1 MTDVLDLL
9 SRRTKRA
16 IFFVTDLIAIPVA
29 LYLAYAIRLGTF
41 YPFQHSNFSWSM
53 FLILILAGIPL
64 IYGLGL
70 HRYKLLAYEIRAV
83 LRVQYCALGL
93 LLTGVLANM
102 FLGLAVPRGVLVIFA
117 LLFLVGSV
125 NSRMVAL
132 KTLNLLQGYR
142 GGRERVAIYG
152 AGSAGV
158 QLINALR
165 QTREV
170 KVTAFFDEDPQLH
183 GQVVAGLPVLASDDI
198 ERYVGKHKIKRLVLA
213 RPSLTQSE
221 RAKLNKQLAALDCD
235 LQSVPS
241 LEELLLGKSSI
252 DTLKPVSPDDL
263 LGRDKVDL
271 DLPGVAEVYSGKT
284 VLVTGAGGSIG
295 SELCRQLMD
304 CGPSKVILFEHSEF
318 NLYSIEKELVKLSDK
333 RGIEIVPVLGSVTDA
348 IRVDSVFKTMGVDIA
363 LHAAAYK
370 HVPMVEMNE
379 VAGLSNNVVGT
390 RTVAEAALRH
400 GAERFILVSTD
411 KAVRP
416 TNVMGATKRVAEL
429 LVQDFATRSTK
440 TLFSMVRFGNVLGSS
455 GSVIPLFLDQIR
467 SGGPLT
473 VTHEEVT
480 RYFMTIPEAS
490 RLVLLAGSFSTGG
503 DVFVLDMGKPVK
515 IVDLARRM
523 IGAHGLEVK
532 DGENPHGDIEIKVTG
547 LRPGEKLYEELLI
560 GDDMLSTPHQKIL
573 RAGEDQLDRDGV
585 LALNARIDEAISQED
600 KRAARGILL
609 DHVDGYRVPI
619 STAAE

>member
-1 MTDVLDLL
+1 MADILDVV

-16 IFFVTDLIAIPVA
+16 VFFVTDFLAIPVA
-29 LYLAYAIRLGTF
+29 LYLAYSIRLGTLL
-41 YPFQHSNFSWSM
+41 PFQHPSFSWDI
-53 FLILILAGIPL
+53 FPILMLAGIPL

-93 LLTGVLANM
+93 LVVGVLANAV
-102 FLGLAVPRGVLVIFA
+102 LNLSVPRGVLVIFA
-117 LLFLVGSV
+117 LFFLVGSV
-125 NSRMVAL
+125 NSRVIAL
-132 KTLNLLQGYR
+132 KTLNIMQGFR
-142 GGRERVAIYG
+142 GGRERIAIYG

-165 QTREV
+165 QTRKV
-170 KVTAFFDEDPQLH
+170 KVTSFFDEDPQLQ
-183 GQVVAGLPVLASDDI
+183 GQVVAGLPVLPADEI
-198 ERYVGKHKIKRLVLA
+198 EKYVQRYKISRLVLA
-213 RPSLTQSE
+213 MPSLAQSK
-221 RAKLNKQLAALDCD
+221 RAKLKKKLSPLNCD

-241 LEELLLGKSSI
+241 LENLLLGKGKI
-252 DTLKPVSPDDL
+252 DTLETVSPDDL

-304 CGPSKVILFEHSEF
+304 CGPAKIVLLEHAEF
-318 NLYSIEKELVKLSDK
+318 NLYSIEKELVKLGAK
-333 RGIEIVPVLGSVTDA
+333 RGVEVVPVLGSVTDP
-348 IRVDSVFKTMGVDIA
+348 IRVAAVFEKMGIDIV

-390 RTVAEAALRH
+390 RTVAEAALKH

-429 LVQDFATRSTK
+429 LVQDFATRSSK

-455 GSVIPLFLDQIR
+455 GSVIPLFQDQIK

-473 VTHEEVT
+473 VTHADVT

-515 IVDLARRM
+515 IIDLADRM
-523 IGAHGLEVK
+523 VRAHGLEVK
-532 DGENPHGDIEIKVTG
+532 DAQNPDGDIEIRVTG

-585 LALNARIDEAISQED
+585 ITLNARIDDAVRLED
-600 KRAARGILL
+600 KTAARDILL
-609 DHVDGYRVPI
+609 DHVDGYRVPVPA
-619 STAAE
+619 AAE